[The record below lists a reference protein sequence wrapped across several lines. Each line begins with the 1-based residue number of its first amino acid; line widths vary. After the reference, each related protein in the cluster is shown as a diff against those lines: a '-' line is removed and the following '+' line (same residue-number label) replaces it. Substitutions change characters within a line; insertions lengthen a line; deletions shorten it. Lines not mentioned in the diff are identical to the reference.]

1 MKITLFLGD
10 KIMEFFLPSQ
20 ISGSYSFD
28 QESSEEHKLINV
40 EAIDE
45 KWMLQSKEDIQIILN
60 NETPSSTEL
69 LPNMFYTL
77 NREGTNYLIY
87 TTSLYEKG
95 IKIYN
100 YDNSINLSIGT
111 TQPNN
116 IIYNRLYYFFLLIG

>member
-116 IIYNRLYYFFLLIG
+116 IIYNITYSLRCK